1 MLSNTLFIIYMIMCF
16 LSLQAITLA
25 LIIRKHTTTG
35 STRLIRAARDFAIVS
50 LILGLEYYISYYRE
64 LVLNEFAAG
73 PLMRGIDAMV
83 FYALGFTW
91 VRLIDAIIDSQD
103 PAMVKLRRLTNRIF
117 PCLMALSAI
126 IYITMLDEYYS
137 TSVPWQEITVIAG
150 EGVLGIVV
158 TFFTVAYIARGFR
171 KIPDRFSRNYII
183 IVSIFVCFNTLWNNT
198 VVVLVFIHAI
208 HLSLQC
214 SKLYAVTSLLLII
227 TNALTIMYVYKK
239 DFSPFYFGDMQ
250 KPSRQLTEEEA
261 LDIVAEDHRLTER
274 ERDVMIL
281 AYQGMTNPVIAENL
295 YISPHTVKRH
305 MHNIFEKLEVSSR
318 MELAHL
324 IQTQLS
330 GGKSEKDN

>member
-35 STRLIRAARDFAIVS
+35 ST

-158 TFFTVAYIARGFR
+158 TFFTVAYIARGALEQYDGSAGVHPCDTPFPAVLETVRGDVAAADHNQRADHNVRVQEGLFAFLFR
-171 KIPDRFSRNYII
+171 G
-183 IVSIFVCFNTLWNNT
+183 
-198 VVVLVFIHAI
+198 
-208 HLSLQC
+208 
-214 SKLYAVTSLLLII
+214 YAKAVP
-227 TNALTIMYVYKK
+227 A
-239 DFSPFYFGDMQ
+239 
-250 KPSRQLTEEEA
+250 A
-261 LDIVAEDHRLTER
+261 HR
-274 ERDVMIL
+274 
-281 AYQGMTNPVIAENL
+281 GGGP
-295 YISPHTVKRH
+295 RH
-305 MHNIFEKLEVSSR
+305 R
-318 MELAHL
+318 C
-324 IQTQLS
+324 
-330 GGKSEKDN
+330 